1 MQITLNSQVRQRI
14 TDYLAGTVTL
24 RQLEGSL
31 ASDLWDIDRDA
42 EPEAI
47 FLWGQ
52 VMGWVSEYDLGAYT
66 EQELR
71 DLFGQLLTPSHQTA
85 SSSVSIPAPTD
96 DPPVGSTSSASNVP
110 SRLRAA

>member
-1 MQITLNSQVRQRI
+1 MQITLSSCVRQRI

-31 ASDLWDIDRDA
+31 ASDLWDVDRDA
-42 EPEAI
+42 EPEAT

-52 VMGWVSEYDLGAYT
+52 VTGRTAEYDLGAYT
-66 EQELR
+66 EEELR
-71 DLFGQLLTPSHQTA
+71 DLFDQLLAPSHQTA
-85 SSSVSIPAPTD
+85 SSSVSIPAPADEPTG
-96 DPPVGSTSSASNVP
+96 GSTSSASNVP